1 MIDMFSA
8 LAVVLGAIALVG
20 VALRALGFAPPRGAR
35 RSLRVL
41 ETCALGHRQRLVLV
55 EADGERLLLSAG
67 DGPVR
72 LLRRMPPAAV
82 EARSAPADPAP
93 RPPRRLRSAR
103 AWLRAVGLTAL
114 VLCAVA
120 AGPAGAQEVP
130 AAGVPAAAAASPD
143 APSLSLSLDGATG
156 PDRIAGTLQI
166 VALVTLLSVAPS
178 ILLMATCFTRIV
190 IVLSLLRQAIGIHQL
205 PPNQVIVGLALFT
218 TLFVMAPVGAE
229 IKAQALD
236 PYVAGELDEAAAL
249 ERALVPVRGF
259 MSQHTRQKD
268 LALFVSMSNRPAP
281 ESVEDVSLATL
292 LPSFLISEIRAAFE
306 IGFMVYLPF
315 LIVDI
320 VIASML
326 ISMGM
331 IVLPPIIISLPFKLM
346 LFVLLDGWN
355 LVLSSLITGLR

>member
-1 MIDMFSA
+1 VIDMFSA
-8 LAVVLGAIALVG
+8 LAFVLGAIALLG
-20 VALRALGFAPPRGAR
+20 VALRAFGFAPPRGAR

-41 ETCALGHRQRLVLV
+41 ESCALGQRQRLLLV
-55 EADGERLLLSAG
+55 EAQGERLLLAAG
-67 DGPVR
+67 EGSVR
-72 LLRRMPPAAV
+72 LLRRLPPAPP
-82 EARSAPADPAP
+82 EAEPAPAQ
-93 RPPRRLRSAR
+93 PPRRLRAAR

-114 VLCAVA
+114 ALCVL
-120 AGPAGAQEVP
+120 AGPALAQEADVAAP
-130 AAGVPAAAAASPD
+130 APGAS
-143 APSLSLSLDGATG
+143 SLSLSLDGPIA
-156 PDRIAGTLQI
+156 PERIAGTLQI

-229 IKAQALD
+229 IKSQALD

-249 ERALVPVRGF
+249 EKALSPVRAF
-259 MSQHTRQKD
+259 MSRHTRQKD
-268 LALFVSMSNRPAP
+268 LALFVSMSSQPPP
-281 ESVEDVSLATL
+281 ESLEDVSLATL